1 MRILFITPYVPSEK
15 AGGEKFTK
23 LLLEQLSKNHKI
35 DLIYFR
41 YSHDSNYISPNS
53 NIQVIK
59 ICNNS
64 TAVKLRNAIL
74 YPFIHPLFSVR
85 FNYSLL
91 RFISEK
97 IKEIHY
103 DLLYLDHSQ
112 MGIYGKFFPNIRKI
126 YMSHDVMLQRY
137 TRSSNFLIRKFVTW
151 SEYKLMRQPN
161 TMIFTFSE
169 KDKKIIKSKY
179 GIDSFVTNF
188 YLNEVILKAIPASI
202 KKQIIFF
209 GQWKRLD
216 NFNGLKWFI
225 ERIYPQ
231 ISKDITISIIGAG
244 LPEDFKSLINNLRNI
259 EYLGFVSNPYNLI
272 ANSLAVISPLF
283 SGAGVKV
290 KVVEALACGTPV
302 IGNDIAFEG
311 ISDKYKEFMIYA
323 NNPEDYIHKINTLN
337 IPIEK
342 RIKFKKFF
350 LNEYQ
355 QEYISTFIDNL

>member
-1 MRILFITPYVPSEK
+1 MRILFITPYVPSER

-23 LLLEQLSKNHKI
+23 LLLEHLSKNHKI

-53 NIQVIK
+53 NVQIIK
-59 ICNNS
+59 ICHNS
-64 TAVKLRNAIL
+64 TLIKLRNAIL
-74 YPFIHPLFSVR
+74 YPFIHPLFSIR
-85 FNYSLL
+85 FSYSLL
-91 RFISEK
+91 LFIKKK
-97 IKEIHY
+97 IKETHY
-103 DLLYLDHSQ
+103 DLFYLDHSQ
-112 MGIYGKFFPNIRKI
+112 MALYGKFFPDIKKI

-137 TRSSNFLIRKFVTW
+137 TRSSSSWIRKFVTW
-151 SEYKLMRQPN
+151 SEHKLMQQPN

-169 KDKKIIKSKY
+169 KDKRIIKSKY
-179 GIDSFVTNF
+179 GIKSFVTNF
-188 YLNEVILKAIPASI
+188 YLNDIILKAIPASI
-202 KKQIIFF
+202 KKRIIFF

-216 NFNGLKWFI
+216 NYNGLKWFI
-225 ERIYPQ
+225 ERCYPQ
-231 ISKDITISIIGAG
+231 ISKEIIITIIGSG
-244 LPEDFKSLINNLRNI
+244 LPEDFKALINNLTNV
-259 EYLGFVSNPYNLI
+259 EYLGFVNNPYTLI
-272 ANSLAVISPLF
+272 TNSLAVISPLF

-323 NNPEDYIHKINTLN
+323 NNPEDYIYQINALN

>member
-1 MRILFITPYVPSEK
+1 MRILFITPYVPSER

-23 LLLEQLSKNHKI
+23 LLLEHLSYNHKI

-41 YSHDSNYISPNS
+41 YSHDSNYVPPSQ
-53 NIQVIK
+53 NIIVIK
-59 ICNNS
+59 ICYNS
-64 TAVKLRNAIL
+64 TLIKLRNAIL
-74 YPFIHPLFSVR
+74 YPFVHPLFSVR
-85 FNYSLL
+85 FNYSILQ
-91 RFISEK
+91 F
-97 IKEIHY
+97 IKEKMKETHY

-112 MGIYGKFFPNIRKI
+112 MALYGKFFSNIKKI

-137 TRSSNFLIRKFVTW
+137 SRSSNFLIRKFVTW
-151 SEYKLMRQPN
+151 SECKLMSQPN
-161 TMIFTFSE
+161 TTIFTFSE
-169 KDKKIIKSKY
+169 KDKRIIKSKY

-188 YLNEVILKAIPASI
+188 YLNEAILKAIPTSI

-209 GQWKRLD
+209 GQWKRSD

-225 ERIYPQ
+225 EKIYPQ
-231 ISKDITISIIGAG
+231 ISKEVIITIMGSG
-244 LPEDFKSLINNLRNI
+244 LPEDFKSSINNLRNI
-259 EYLGFVSNPYNLI
+259 EYLGFVNNPYTLI

-290 KVVEALACGTPV
+290 KVIEALACGTPV

-311 ISDKYKEFMIYA
+311 ISNKYKEFMIYA
-323 NNPEDYIHKINTLN
+323 NNPKDYIYHINTLN
-337 IPIEK
+337 IPIEI